1 MSAAPRTAILRAEI
15 VDALSSEVACA
26 LEMSDSAVFIA
37 TEALRSVGDVVQLRL
52 SFPRAVVPVL
62 VTAKVVQVRLSSGP
76 GSPPGF
82 VAEFLLDDEEERQS
96 ISELA
101 QRLRRPSGVGPVH
114 PELLLLLV
122 EDNRLIRDMFAYALE
137 RYFRQRAGKV
147 RLVQAPSVGDALT
160 ALERERPFDLALV
173 DHLLPD
179 ETGASLIARLRAHP
193 TFHRMSIVGMSV
205 GGAEARRAMLG
216 AGADIFLDKPIVLKD
231 LFCTLEFL
239 MSACPRSDRGV
250 A

>member
-15 VDALSSEVACA
+15 VDGPSADVACA
-26 LEMSDSAVFIA
+26 LEMTEKAVFIA
-37 TEALRSVGDVVQLRL
+37 TEALRSVGDLVQLRL

-82 VAEFLLDDEEERQS
+82 VAEFLLDDDETRQS

-101 QRLRRPSGVGPVH
+101 QRLRRPSGIAPA
-114 PELLLLLV
+114 PRPLSLLLV
-122 EDNRLIRDMFAYALE
+122 EDNQLIRDMFAYALE
-137 RYFRQRAGKV
+137 RYFRQRTGKV
-147 RLVQAPSVGDALT
+147 RLVQAPSATDAL
-160 ALERERPFDLALV
+160 ALLDEERSFDLALV

-179 ETGASLIARLRAHP
+179 ETGASLVGKLRAHP
-193 TFHRMSIVGMSV
+193 TFSRMSIVGMSV
-205 GGAEARRAMLG
+205 GGAEARRAMLD

-239 MSACPRSDRGV
+239 MGARLGSDRGV